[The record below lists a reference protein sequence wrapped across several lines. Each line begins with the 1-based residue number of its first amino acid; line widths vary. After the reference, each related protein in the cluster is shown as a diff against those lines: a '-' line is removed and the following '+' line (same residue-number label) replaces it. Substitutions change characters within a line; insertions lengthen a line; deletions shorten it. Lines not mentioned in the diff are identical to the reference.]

1 MCLVEL
7 DFAKEE
13 NLKFGIY
20 SLVRSKTQEFSIEEL
35 VQDIRAYQQLD
46 EERLTK
52 QICFLLER
60 WVEAGV
66 VREYLDTYS
75 LAVA

>member
-20 SLVRSKTQEFSIEEL
+20 SLVRSKTQEFSVEEL
-35 VQDIRAYQQLD
+35 V
-46 EERLTK
+46 
-52 QICFLLER
+52 
-60 WVEAGV
+60 
-66 VREYLDTYS
+66 
-75 LAVA
+75 

>member
-52 QICFLLER
+52 QICFLLKI
-60 WVEAGV
+60 
-66 VREYLDTYS
+66 
-75 LAVA
+75 